1 MKRTGLIRLGGLAAI
16 VGSLIFAVHGSLLDP
31 EGTLVVS
38 TVLALLSVMAV
49 IVALHLLQRERY
61 GYEGALASASAFVGV
76 ALALGGFIGFPSM
89 PRGDVLGVGTD
100 ILLLGMGMLAATI
113 GIIALG
119 IFTLGAGGLPWWG
132 GAALIAGNPL
142 VGVLLLFFGLDF
154 LFGSWPV
161 VVPWVV
167 VGFAVFRA
175 ASHQTQQPSR
185 VR

>member
-1 MKRTGLIRLGGLAAI
+1 MKRTLLIRLGGLVAM
-16 VGSLIFAVHGSLLDP
+16 VGGALYAVQSLLAP
-31 EGTLVVS
+31 EGIGLVS
-38 TVLALLSVMAV
+38 SSLALLSVMGV

-76 ALALGGFIGFPSM
+76 ALVLGGFLGFPSM
-89 PRGDVLGVGTD
+89 PPGDVLGVGTD
-100 ILLLGMGMLAATI
+100 ILLLGVGMLVATI

-119 IFTLGAGGLPWWG
+119 IFTLDVGVLPWWC

-142 VGVLLLFFGLDF
+142 VGVLLLFVGLDF
-154 LFGSWPV
+154 LSGSWPV

-167 VGFAVFRA
+167 VGFAVFRTGTR
-175 ASHQTQQPSR
+175 QTQQPSR

>member
-1 MKRTGLIRLGGLAAI
+1 M
-16 VGSLIFAVHGSLLDP
+16 VGDVIYAVHGSLLDP
-31 EGTLVVS
+31 EGTQLVS
-38 TVLALLSVMAV
+38 SVLALLSVMAV

-61 GYEGALASASAFVGV
+61 GYEGALASVSAFVGG
-76 ALALGGFIGFPSM
+76 ALILGAFIGFPSFG
-89 PRGDVLGVGTD
+89 GDVLGVGLD
-100 ILLLGMGMLAATI
+100 ILLLGMGMLVATV

-119 IFTLGAGGLPWWG
+119 IFTLDAGVLPWWC

-142 VGVLLLFFGLDF
+142 VGVLLFFVGLDF

-167 VGFAVFRA
+167 VGFAVFRTGTRQ
-175 ASHQTQQPSR
+175 SQRPSR

>member
-1 MKRTGLIRLGGLAAI
+1 MKHTLLIRSGGLAPI
-16 VGSLIFAVHGSLLDP
+16 VGGVIFAVESLLDP
-31 EGTLVVS
+31 EGTLRVS

-61 GYEGALASASAFVGV
+61 GYEGALASVAAFVGV
-76 ALALGGFIGFPSM
+76 ALILGAFVGFPSM
-89 PRGDVLGVGTD
+89 LRGDVLGVETD
-100 ILLLGMGMLAATI
+100 ILLLGVGLLAATI

-119 IFTLGAGGLPWWG
+119 IFTLDAGVLPWWG

-142 VGVLLLFFGLDF
+142 VGVILFFVGLDF
-154 LFGSWPV
+154 LFGGWPV

-167 VGFAVFRA
+167 VGFAAFRA
-175 ASHQTQQPSR
+175 GTPQHKQPSR